1 MITLKKLKWSNCFSY
16 GSDNELQLDGNTVT
30 QIIGTNGMGK
40 SSIPLIIEEALYNKN
55 SKGIK
60 KADIPNR
67 YVNDG
72 YDIELDF
79 EKDGNS
85 YSIQINRKSS
95 IKILLIKDGEDI
107 SSHTATNTYKTIQDI
122 IGIDF
127 KTFSQLVYQNTN
139 ASLQF
144 LTATDT
150 NRKKFL
156 IDLLRLDEYVQLFE
170 VFKEAS
176 RDSSSKLIEVTSEI
190 NTIERWL
197 QTNNLDGMIVQEL
210 LNFEIDTE
218 EDEKS
223 FRSLSIELANISEK
237 NKKILSNNKYKDLLS
252 KINLDYINRIEVT
265 KKESYDE
272 YQKEVGQLEAAK
284 KASERMLEKLEKLG
298 DVCPTCEQE
307 VDAEFKNNLIT
318 QEKTLIDSLKE
329 RKRSNEKII
338 YRIKNNNAQFDIKEK
353 GKKEWEDLFRNIDNS
368 LPSEIL
374 NEEELKYKLS
384 DVSNRLKAAK
394 KKIEDIA
401 KENEKRT
408 KQNTRIEIIQSQ
420 TNDFIEKLEAAK
432 KLLNEYKELDS
443 NLEILKK
450 AFSTNGLLAYK
461 IENLVK
467 ELEQLA
473 NTYLAELS
481 DGRFTLEFIVSND
494 KLNVQITDNENI
506 VDILALSSGELAR
519 VNTATLIAIR
529 KLMSSIS
536 KSKINIL
543 FLDEV
548 INVLDD
554 SGREKMVEVLLQE
567 DLNTYVVSHGW
578 THPLLE
584 KIEVINVLDDSGR
597 EKMVEVLLQEDLNTY
612 VVSHGWTHPLLE
624 KVEVVKEGNVSKLE
638 W

>member
-1 MITLKKLKWSNCFSY
+1 MITLKQLSWDNCFSY
-16 GSDNELQLDGNTVT
+16 GPGNELNLSDNTVT

-40 SSIPLIIEEALYNKN
+40 SSIPLIIEEILYNKN

-67 YVNDG
+67 YINDG
-72 YDIELDF
+72 YNIFLSF
-79 EKDGNS
+79 EKDGSNYEIS
-85 YSIQINRKSS
+85 VDRKSS
-95 IKILLIKDGEDI
+95 IKVKLEKDGEDI
-107 SSHTATNTYKTIQDI
+107 SSHTATNTYKTIQEI
-122 IGIDF
+122 LGIDF

-156 IDLLRLDEYVQLFE
+156 IDLLHLDEYVILFE

-176 RDSSSKLIEVTSEI
+176 RESSNKVIELTSEI
-190 NTIERWL
+190 NTIEKWL
-197 QTNNLDGMIVQEL
+197 NTNKLESTNILPMLNL
-210 LNFEIDTE
+210 EINTE
-218 EDEKS
+218 EEEKE
-223 FRSLSIELANISEK
+223 FRSLSIELENISEK
-237 NKKILSNNKYKDLLS
+237 NKKILTNNQYKELLS
-252 KINLDYINRIEVT
+252 KINLDEITSIEISE
-265 KKESYDE
+265 KESYDE
-272 YQKEVGQLEAAK
+272 YQKEAGQLDAAI
-284 KASERMLEKLEKLG
+284 KASNTLLEKLKKLG

-307 VDAEFKNNLIT
+307 VDAEFIQNLLEQELAKIASMDIRKRTNEKLIT
-318 QEKTLIDSLKE
+318 KI
-329 RKRSNEKII
+329 KR
-338 YRIKNNNAQFDIKEK
+338 NNALFDKK
-353 GKKEWEDLFRNIDNS
+353 QKTQKEWEELYRSIDKT
-368 LPSEIL
+368 LPRETI
-374 NEEELKYKLS
+374 NKAELEVKIQEVKTKL
-384 DVSNRLKAAK
+384 LEAK
-394 KKIEDIA
+394 QKIEKIA

-408 KQNTRIEIIQSQ
+408 KNNTRIEIIQNQ
-420 TNDFIEKLEAAK
+420 TDGFIEKLNTAK
-432 KLLNEYKELDS
+432 EILDQQKDLDT

-467 ELEQLA
+467 ELEELT

-536 KSKINIL
+536 KSRINIL

-584 KIEVINVLDDSGR
+584 KIEV
-597 EKMVEVLLQEDLNTY
+597 
-612 VVSHGWTHPLLE
+612 
-624 KVEVVKEGNVSKLE
+624 VKDGNVSRLE

>member
-16 GSDNELQLDGNTVT
+16 GPDNELQLDDNTVT

-67 YVNDG
+67 YINDG
-72 YDIELDF
+72 YDIELEF
-79 EKDGNS
+79 EKSGKE
-85 YSIQINRKSS
+85 YLIRINRKNN
-95 IKILLIKDGEDI
+95 IKVALLEDGEDI
-107 SSHTATNTYKTIQDI
+107 SSHTATNTYKSIQEI
-122 IGIDF
+122 LGIDF

-156 IDLLRLDEYVQLFE
+156 IDLLRLEEYVQLFE

-176 RDSSSKLIEVTSEI
+176 RESSNKMIEVSSEI
-190 NTIERWL
+190 TTIEKWL
-197 QTNNLDGMIVQEL
+197 SNNKLEATNILPL
-210 LNFEIDTE
+210 LNLEIDTD
-218 EDEKS
+218 EDEKI
-223 FRSLSIELANISEK
+223 FRSLSIELKNISEK
-237 NKKILSNNKYKDLLS
+237 NKKILRNNQYKEMLS
-252 KINLDYINRIEVT
+252 KINIDELRSLPPVE
-265 KKESYDE
+265 KLSYDKFQNIIGQVE
-272 YQKEVGQLEAAK
+272 GAKRASDRMLQKLEQLEDK
-284 KASERMLEKLEKLG
+284 
-298 DVCPTCEQE
+298 CPTCEQDI
-307 VDAEFKNNLIT
+307 DAEFKNQLIKA
-318 QEKTLIDSLKE
+318 EKKTLGFLALQKKE
-329 RKRSNEKII
+329 NEDIVEKI
-338 YRIKNNNAQFDIKEK
+338 KKDNAEFTRREK
-353 GKKEWEDLFRNIDNS
+353 LQKEWEDLFRNIDNT
-368 LPSEIL
+368 LPSRIL
-374 NEEELKYKLS
+374 DADELQERLDEVSLKLKTAKAKLADIASQNEEIT
-384 DVSNRLKAAK
+384 R
-394 KKIEDIA
+394 
-401 KENEKRT
+401 R
-408 KQNTRIEIIQSQ
+408 NTRIEIIEAQ
-420 TNDFIEKLEAAK
+420 TDGFLK
-432 KLLNEYKELDS
+432 KLAAAQEVLNEQRELDS

-467 ELEQLA
+467 ELEELA
-473 NTYLAELS
+473 NSYLAELS

-536 KSKINIL
+536 KSRINIL

-548 INVLDD
+548 INVLDE

-584 KIEVINVLDDSGR
+584 KIEV
-597 EKMVEVLLQEDLNTY
+597 
-612 VVSHGWTHPLLE
+612 
-624 KVEVVKEGNVSKLE
+624 VKEGNVSKLE

>member
-1 MITLKKLKWSNCFSY
+1 MITLKQLSWDNCFSY
-16 GSDNELQLDGNTVT
+16 GPNNNLRLDTNTVT

-55 SKGIK
+55 SKGMK

-67 YVNDG
+67 YMNNG
-72 YDIELDF
+72 YTIWLLF
-79 EKDGNS
+79 EKDGNE
-85 YSIQINRKSS
+85 YLIDIKRNNS
-95 IKILLIKDGEDI
+95 IKVKLEKNGKDI
-107 SSHTATNTYKTIQDI
+107 SSHTATNTYKTIQEI

-156 IDLLRLDEYVQLFE
+156 IDLLHLDEYVQLFE

-176 RDSSSKLIEVTSEI
+176 RASSTKLVEI
-190 NTIERWL
+190 NTEISTIEKWL
-197 QTNNLDGMIVQEL
+197 QSNNLDGMEVLDL
-210 LNFEIDTE
+210 LNFDIYTE
-218 EDEKS
+218 EHEKQ
-223 FRSLSIELANISEK
+223 FRSLSIELENISEK
-237 NKKILSNNKYKDLLS
+237 NKKILKNNQYKDLLS
-252 KINLDYINRIEVT
+252 KIDIDSLNRIEVGE
-265 KKESYDE
+265 KESYDDQQIE
-272 YQKEVGQLEAAK
+272 IGQIDAAK
-284 KASERMLEKLEKLG
+284 KAATRMLEKMEKLDG
-298 DVCPTCEQE
+298 YCPTCEQII
-307 VDAEFKNNLIT
+307 DPEFK
-318 QEKTLIDSLKE
+318 QQLIDSEQELLDSLEIRRQSSVAIIDKI
-329 RKRSNEKII
+329 KR
-338 YRIKNNNAQFDIKEK
+338 NNALFDKKQK
-353 GKKEWEDLFRNIDNS
+353 GKKEWEDLYRSIDQS
-368 LPSEIL
+368 LPVDPIDK
-374 NEEELKYKLS
+374 EELEYNIERLRKELS
-384 DVSNRLKAAK
+384 TAKAQLEK
-394 KKIEDIA
+394 IA
-401 KENEKRT
+401 KENERRT
-408 KQNTRIEIIQSQ
+408 RNNTKIEIIQAQ
-420 TNDFIEKLEAAK
+420 TDGFLEKLNSAK
-432 KLLNEYKELDS
+432 EVLNEQKDLDS

-467 ELEQLA
+467 ELEELA

-494 KLNVQITDNENI
+494 KLNVQITDNENV

-548 INVLDD
+548 INVLDEV
-554 SGREKMVEVLLQE
+554 GREKLIEVLLNE
-567 DLNTYVVSHGW
+567 
-578 THPLLE
+578 E
-584 KIEVINVLDDSGR
+584 
-597 EKMVEVLLQEDLNTY
+597 LNTY

-624 KVEVVKEGNVSKLE
+624 KVEVVKDGNVSRLE

>member
-1 MITLKKLKWSNCFSY
+1 MITLKQLSWDNCFSY
-16 GSDNELQLDGNTVT
+16 GPNNNLRLDTNIVT

-67 YVNDG
+67 YMNNG
-72 YDIELDF
+72 YTIWLLF
-79 EKDGNS
+79 EKDGNE
-85 YSIQINRKSS
+85 YLID
-95 IKILLIKDGEDI
+95 IKRSGNIKVRLEKNGEDI
-107 SSHTATNTYKTIQDI
+107 SSHTATNTYKSIQEI

-156 IDLLRLDEYVQLFE
+156 IDLLHLDDYVNLFE

-176 RDSSSKLIEVTSEI
+176 RVSSNKLIELGSEI
-190 NTIERWL
+190 NTIEKWL
-197 QTNNLDGMIVQEL
+197 QSNNLEGMELLEL
-210 LNFEIDTE
+210 LNFEIETD
-218 EDEKS
+218 EDEKI
-223 FRSLSIELANISEK
+223 FRSLSIELENISEK
-237 NKKILSNNKYKDLLS
+237 NKKILTNNQYKALLS
-252 KINLDYINRIEVT
+252 KINIDEIASIEVS
-265 KKESYDE
+265 KESYDDNNRMIGQMTETIKGSKALINKLESLGDKCPTCGQEIDSGFKEKLINLETKRIDAAE
-272 YQKEVGQLEAAK
+272 YQKKSNQNIV
-284 KASERMLEKLEKLG
+284 ERIKRNN
-298 DVCPTCEQE
+298 
-307 VDAEFKNNLIT
+307 AEF
-318 QEKTLIDSLKE
+318 D
-329 RKRSNEKII
+329 RKQKS
-338 YRIKNNNAQFDIKEK
+338 Q
-353 GKKEWEDLFRNIDNS
+353 KEWEDLFRSIDQD
-368 LPSEIL
+368 LPKEII
-374 NEEELKYKLS
+374 NKEELEDSIHEVGL
-384 DVSNRLKAAK
+384 RLNSAKAQLEK
-394 KKIEDIA
+394 IA

-408 KQNTRIEIIQSQ
+408 RNNTRIEIIQAQ
-420 TNDFIEKLEAAK
+420 TDGFLEKLNTAK
-432 KLLNEYKELDS
+432 EVLNEQKELDS

-467 ELEQLA
+467 ELEELT

-536 KSKINIL
+536 KSRINIL
-543 FLDEV
+543 FLD
-548 INVLDD
+548 
-554 SGREKMVEVLLQE
+554 
-567 DLNTYVVSHGW
+567 
-578 THPLLE
+578 
-584 KIEVINVLDDSGR
+584 EVINVLDDSGR

-624 KVEVVKEGNVSKLE
+624 KVEVVKEGNVSRLE